1 MRHSSWRMDEDRVV
15 LIGGWWKPTF
25 THLIIDQH
33 AVIASRLDNAPEAN
47 NQYSDKIYLYAFIF
61 NFLVDFFSIVEMV
74 NQEVFNLNDHPSM

>member
-61 NFLVDFFSIVEMV
+61 NF
-74 NQEVFNLNDHPSM
+74 

>member
-1 MRHSSWRMDEDRVV
+1 MDEDRVV

-61 NFLVDFFSIVEMV
+61 NF
-74 NQEVFNLNDHPSM
+74 

>member
-1 MRHSSWRMDEDRVV
+1 MDEDRVV

-61 NFLVDFFSIVEMV
+61 NFFSIVEMV

>member
-1 MRHSSWRMDEDRVV
+1 MDEDRVV

-47 NQYSDKIYLYAFIF
+47 NQYSEIYTCMPLY
-61 NFLVDFFSIVEMV
+61 LTFS
-74 NQEVFNLNDHPSM
+74 

>member
-1 MRHSSWRMDEDRVV
+1 MDEDRVV
-15 LIGGWWKPTF
+15 LVGGWWKPTF

>member
-1 MRHSSWRMDEDRVV
+1 MDEDRVV

-47 NQYSDKIYLYAFIF
+47 NQCSDKIYLYAFIL
-61 NFLVDFFSIVEMV
+61 NF
-74 NQEVFNLNDHPSM
+74 